1 MKIYT
6 RTGDEGTTCLIGGSR
21 VEKDDVR
28 VECYGTFDEV
38 NSSIGLLRARL
49 PVNHAWQERLKEIQ
63 VVFMNMMSH
72 LATPSD
78 AQKPNNAELPL
89 ESAEWCE
96 RWIDELEE
104 QAGLSECFLLPGGTE
119 IAALCH
125 VIRTQVRRG
134 ERLLVRLMK
143 ENEVHPSIPAY
154 VNRLSDLFF
163 ALARAEMAE
172 AGVAEERWRSFVY
185 RTKGS

>member
-6 RTGDEGTTCLIGGSR
+6 RTGDEGTTGLFGGTR
-21 VEKDDVR
+21 VDKDDIR

-38 NSSIGLLRARL
+38 NASIGLLRSKL
-49 PVNHAWQERLKEIQ
+49 LVKHPWQDRLKRMQ
-63 VVFMNMMSH
+63 VAFMNLMSH
-72 LATPSD
+72 LATPSGEL
-78 AQKPNNAELPL
+78 KPNNAELPL
-89 ESAEWCE
+89 EEADWCE

-104 QAGLSECFLLPGGTE
+104 QAGPSDCFLLPGGTE

-125 VIRTQVRRG
+125 VIRTQIRRG

-143 ENEVHPSIPAY
+143 EDGVHPSIPAY
-154 VNRLSDLFF
+154 INRLSDLFF

-172 AGVAEERWRSFVY
+172 AGVEEERWHSFVY
-185 RTKGS
+185 KTKKS